1 MKTAGVLMPC
11 RGYLPHVKLAVESIL
26 KQTHQDFE
34 FLIINDA
41 SEAPVREYFESL
53 KDSRIQI
60 VHHETALGVS
70 RSLNKGLRLIQSE
83 IVLRMDSDDI
93 ARPNRIELQCGHL
106 IRHPEVTVLGGQI
119 KHMSG
124 NARSPKV
131 PVTHGEI
138 GYRLNW
144 SNALNHPTVA
154 YRKKAILE
162 NGGYDETL
170 GPLEEDLELWTRLFF
185 LTKLENLDQTIL
197 DYRLH
202 PDQTSRVHRTSTET
216 VRSGI
221 RQTFRLK
228 LTGCYVSPIFDYQDR
243 WTESYRPDQE
253 EWEVWTTYLHRLHE
267 TTLFDGKDKGGD
279 HGRDLARRFWHSAR
293 RYREVGGCPE
303 NYRATTRHFNRWY
316 AMTKGVF

>member
-1 MKTAGVLMPC
+1 MPC

-26 KQTHQDFE
+26 NQTYQDFE

-41 SEAPVREYFESL
+41 SEAPVREYFEGL
-53 KDSRIQI
+53 RDSRIQI
-60 VHHETALGVS
+60 LHHETPLGVS

-93 ARPNRIELQCGHL
+93 ARSDRIELQCGHL
-106 IRHPEVTVLGGQI
+106 MRHPEITVLGGQI
-119 KHMSG
+119 QNMRG
-124 NARSPKV
+124 DGRSTQV
-131 PVTHGEI
+131 PVSHGEI

-154 YRKKAILE
+154 YRRKAILDY
-162 NGGYDETL
+162 GGYDETL

-185 LTKLENLDQTIL
+185 LTKLENLEQVVL

-221 RQTFRLK
+221 RQTFRQK
-228 LTGCYVSPIFDYQDR
+228 LTGCTVSPVFDYQDR
-243 WTESYRPDQE
+243 WTESYRPTPE
-253 EWEVWTTYLHRLHE
+253 EWEAWTTYLHRLHE
-267 TTLFDGKDKGGD
+267 STLLGDKA
-279 HGRDLARRFWHSAR
+279 HSRDLARRFWHSAR
-293 RYREVGGCPE
+293 RYREAGGNPE
-303 NYRATTRHFNRWY
+303 NYRAKTRHFSRWY